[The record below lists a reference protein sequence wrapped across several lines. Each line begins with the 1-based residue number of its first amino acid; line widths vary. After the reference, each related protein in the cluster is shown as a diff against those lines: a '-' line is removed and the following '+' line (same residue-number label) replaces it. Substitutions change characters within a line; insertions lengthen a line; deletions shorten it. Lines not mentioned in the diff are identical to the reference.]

1 MDIENHYNT
10 LWNEF
15 LERFKSNQFELDPL
29 IDSKDDTRYG
39 MTLLARPSNEI
50 KQQISLTLDE
60 IKEVAPRQY
69 YYPESDL
76 HVTVLSIISCYPE
89 FSINQIDPEEYQEIV
104 QSVVGSTAPFEIEF
118 RGVTASP
125 SCILIQG
132 FPKGNQLT
140 VLRDELRKAFKESGL
155 QHSIDKRYTLQ
166 TSHMTVVRFR
176 EPFKHPGKFINKI
189 TRLRDR
195 HFGSCMIDQV
205 ELVGNDWY
213 QKKEKVKSLATFPLI
228 K

>member
-1 MDIENHYNT
+1 MDLEKHYNK
-10 LWNEF
+10 LWNES
-15 LERFKSNQFELDPL
+15 LERFKNNQFELDPL
-29 IDSKDDTRYG
+29 IDLKDDTRYG
-39 MTLLARPSNEI
+39 MTLLARPSNEV
-50 KQQISLTLDE
+50 KEQISQTLEE
-60 IKEVAPRQY
+60 IKRAAPRQY

-89 FSINQIDPEEYQEIV
+89 FSLNQIEPDDYQAIV
-104 QSVVGSTAPFEIEF
+104 QSAVGSTDPFEIEF
-118 RGVTASP
+118 RGITASP

-132 FPKGNQLT
+132 FPKGDQLT
-140 VLRDELRKAFKESGL
+140 VLRNQLRKRFKESGL
-155 QHSIDKRYTLQ
+155 QHSIDKRYQLQ

-176 EPFKHPGKFINKI
+176 ESFKHPGTFIKTI

-195 HFGSCMIDQV
+195 NFGSCIIDQV

-213 QKKEKVKSLATFPLI
+213 QRKEKVESIAAFSLI